1 MNILKSH
8 IPSGHANRPGKKLSA
23 LKAIV
28 VHYTQND
35 SPAATAA
42 MNVMYIGR
50 KFVKKEVDGVI
61 KKFEKDGETPFSFGS
76 AHIFCD
82 MNVCIEAIPVD
93 EVAWGCGDKNYKG
106 GYQRI
111 AEKVFKRRQNFET
124 VSVEICNNDVV
135 KNSSDDWNAAVKN
148 AKQWVV
154 EFMNMYNL
162 KLDVDSSM
170 APQTVDEA
178 PPAGTILLLRHYDVT
193 GKICPKPFVDSQ
205 KDWKN
210 FISEIAEQVAC
221 V

>member
-111 AEKVFKRRQNFET
+111 AEKIFKRRQNFET
-124 VSVEICNNDVV
+124 VSVEICNNDVI
-135 KNSSDDWNAAVKN
+135 KNSDEDWKMSVEN
-148 AKQWVV
+148 AKQWII
-154 EFMNMYNL
+154 EFLTTYNL
-162 KLDVDSSM
+162 KVDKNGSLS
-170 APQTVDEA
+170 PQSLEEA
-178 PPAGTILLLRHYDVT
+178 PPAGTVLLLRHFDLT
-193 GKICPKPFVDSQ
+193 GKNCPKPFITDVPS
-205 KDWKN
+205 WKK
-210 FISEIAEQVAC
+210 FVEDIAAQVNI
-221 V
+221 

>member
-8 IPSGHANRPGKKLSA
+8 ISSGHANRPGKKLSA

-50 KFVKKEVDGVI
+50 KFVKKEIDGVV
-61 KKFEKDGETPFSFGS
+61 KKFENDGETPFSFGS

-111 AEKVFKRRQNFET
+111 AEKIFKRRQNFET
-124 VSVEICNNDVV
+124 VSVEICNNDVI
-135 KNSSDDWNAAVKN
+135 KNSDEDWKMSVEN
-148 AKQWVV
+148 AKQWII
-154 EFMNMYNL
+154 EFLTTYNL
-162 KLDVDSSM
+162 KVDKNGSLS
-170 APQTVDEA
+170 PQSLEEA
-178 PPAGTILLLRHYDVT
+178 PPAGTVLLLRHFDLT
-193 GKICPKPFVDSQ
+193 GKNCPKPFITDVPS
-205 KDWKN
+205 WKK
-210 FISEIAEQVAC
+210 FVEDIAAQVNI
-221 V
+221 